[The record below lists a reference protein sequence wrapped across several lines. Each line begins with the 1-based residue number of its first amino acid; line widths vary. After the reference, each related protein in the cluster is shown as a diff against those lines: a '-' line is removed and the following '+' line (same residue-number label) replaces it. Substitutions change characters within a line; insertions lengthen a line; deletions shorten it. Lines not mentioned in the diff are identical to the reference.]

1 LSIGKAKGKRKK
13 KKKKKIERIESKS
26 IISIFTIL
34 TLSANSSND
43 KERKRS
49 KNVALSR
56 RERGRECGFFF
67 ASFLDREK
75 KTQRR
80 KSSSINHR
88 PLACSSTTHCYR
100 SLVVVKLKQ
109 ARQRERKL
117 YVNRHSTLFFSILNN
132 HYYVF

>member
-1 LSIGKAKGKRKK
+1 M
-13 KKKKKIERIESKS
+13 ERIESKS

-34 TLSANSSND
+34 YTRLIFSANRSND

-56 RERGRECGFFF
+56 RTRERECGFFF
-67 ASFLDREK
+67 ASFMDVCKRK
-75 KTQRR
+75 KTQRRR

-109 ARQRERKL
+109 ARRRKRERKL

-132 HYYVF
+132 HYYIFSN